1 MVLKVSIN
9 LPGDT
14 VITFEADEPQL
25 CREVLAVALKELPRD
40 ILRLHGDGVAAVEA
54 PAPENGTSGAGSAVQ
69 AAKPEPP
76 SEVASSPAAKRRAA
90 EVAFGRFCLSLAPM
104 GDMRRTVAAAEGA
117 RRYLGAASVSGED
130 LGHLFDLAGWMR
142 PTDFLQTLR
151 NAARSKFGW
160 VERVP
165 GKSGHYAVTSQGRAQ
180 VIGTTA

>member
-54 PAPENGTSGAGSAVQ
+54 PAPENGTSGAGPAVH
-69 AAKPEPP
+69 AEEPEPP
-76 SEVASSPAAKRRAA
+76 SEVASSQAANRRAA
-90 EVAFGRFCLSLAPM
+90 EVAFGRFCLSIAPM
-104 GDMRRTVAAAEGA
+104 GDMRRTVVAAEGA
-117 RRYLGAASVSGED
+117 RRYLGTVSVSGKE
-130 LGHLFDLAGWMR
+130 LGQLFDLAGWTR
-142 PTDFLQTLR
+142 PADFLQTLR

-160 VERVP
+160 LERVP
-165 GKSGHYAVTSQGRAQ
+165 GKSGYYIVTSKGRAQ
-180 VIGTTA
+180 VIGAAA